1 MMKRYRILWLIVLLC
16 LISESCKDFLNE
28 YSQDLSY
35 IETATDLQ
43 ELLLGSGYQDP
54 ATVMV
59 PGAEIAAQAWNNTQ
73 MKDFMTYIHLMD
85 DDLKE
90 APAPKEKDSYNRPWQ
105 IMSGYY
111 RWADDPSVNI
121 LGSSFTDPVW
131 EDFYKRIAVLNSVI
145 AEIPKQREKNKSGEE
160 ETLNQVGGETYFL
173 RAWYYFM
180 LVNIYGAPYDKNN
193 PNATWGVPL
202 KLSEEII
209 DIHYSRNTVGEVY
222 EAVVSDL
229 KTAIKFFEQ
238 QNSPRKSKQVA
249 SAAACYALLSRV
261 YLYMEKYEDC
271 IAAADKVDG
280 YGVKGLSSLPITE
293 SFATLESVETIFSH
307 GPYVMYWIC
316 GDDAELEVKSKIDLD
331 HLLETGEVV
340 MITTRE
346 VKQNAW
352 SWACSTEFESLFDE
366 NDYRLNRFFSRTR
379 YAKNLVPRK
388 YKEKLTYSEY
398 DPVGMDTVVYTS
410 VGTPVASAGWLRYG
424 EVLLNKAEAQACL
437 GQGDAVNTLKNLLQ
451 NRYKVVPEIP
461 SGGKELV
468 DFVRLE
474 RRKELCFEGHRWFD
488 LRRYAVNTAYP
499 DKKSIEHICYQ
510 ITTNEAGNAMAEKVG
525 TTTLEAYGENSIG
538 SWMIPIPQDV
548 ITFCDGN
555 MENPVRDGVSA
566 DFVIE
571 EEEEESL

>member
-1 MMKRYRILWLIVLLC
+1 
-16 LISESCKDFLNE
+16 
-28 YSQDLSY
+28 
-35 IETATDLQ
+35 
-43 ELLLGSGYQDP
+43 
-54 ATVMV
+54 
-59 PGAEIAAQAWNNTQ
+59 
-73 MKDFMTYIHLMD
+73 
-85 DDLKE
+85 
-90 APAPKEKDSYNRPWQ
+90 
-105 IMSGYY
+105 
-111 RWADDPSVNI
+111 
-121 LGSSFTDPVW
+121 
-131 EDFYKRIAVLNSVI
+131 
-145 AEIPKQREKNKSGEE
+145 
-160 ETLNQVGGETYFL
+160 
-173 RAWYYFM
+173 
-180 LVNIYGAPYDKNN
+180 
-193 PNATWGVPL
+193 
-202 KLSEEII
+202 
-209 DIHYSRNTVGEVY
+209 
-222 EAVVSDL
+222 
-229 KTAIKFFEQ
+229 
-238 QNSPRKSKQVA
+238 
-249 SAAACYALLSRV
+249 
-261 YLYMEKYEDC
+261 
-271 IAAADKVDG
+271 
-280 YGVKGLSSLPITE
+280 
-293 SFATLESVETIFSH
+293 
-307 GPYVMYWIC
+307 
-316 GDDAELEVKSKIDLD
+316 
-331 HLLETGEVV
+331 

-346 VKQNAW
+346 VKQNFW